1 MKTSLAI
8 SCSWGIGEHAM
19 RGLRVF
25 LAAALLALAA
35 CDDGKPKVVVH
46 GDKGAARVRVE
57 LALTA
62 PEQARG
68 LMWRDHLD
76 SDAGMLFVFGRVRER
91 SFWMKNTPL
100 PLDIIYIDGDG
111 KVVSIAERT
120 TPYSTA
126 SIPSHGGAKY
136 VLEVNGGFAAEHGVH
151 AGSKIDLPD
160 LASTDAN

>member
-1 MKTSLAI
+1 
-8 SCSWGIGEHAM
+8 M
-19 RGLRVF
+19 RGFGNGFRRAMAPL
-25 LAAALLALAA
+25 LAVALLASTA
-35 CDDGKPKVVVH
+35 CDDGKPRVVVH
-46 GDKGAARVRVE
+46 GDKGPARVRVE

-76 SDAGMLFVFGRVRER
+76 ADAGMLFVFGKTRER

-111 KVVSIAERT
+111 KVVSVAKRT

-126 SIPSHGGAKY
+126 SIPSNGGAKY
-136 VLEVNGGFAAEHGVH
+136 VLEVNAGFADEHGVH
-151 AGSKIDLPD
+151 AGSKVDFPD
-160 LASTDAN
+160 LTSTAAK